1 MMTDE
6 RVEVRQ
12 LALDRL
18 LAAREA
24 ETDTVN
30 GWVRCNKVPKL
41 NFKANNYY
49 DMINWKTIT
58 LTVPPVLRSVSNEEL
73 IKGLSGDTAEIWKFS
88 EFPSHTVAVER
99 TVKLVTEASS
109 KVIGPQS
116 RDRFIRSTLKSRQQL
131 PKFST
136 KSDLI
141 NKFDT
146 DSD

>member
-1 MMTDE
+1 M
-6 RVEVRQ
+6 
-12 LALDRL
+12 
-18 LAAREA
+18 
-24 ETDTVN
+24 
-30 GWVRCNKVPKL
+30 PKL

-58 LTVPPVLRSVSNEEL
+58 LTVPPVLCSVSNEEL
-73 IKGLSGDTAEIWKFS
+73 IKGLSVDTAEVWKFS

-99 TVKLVTEASS
+99 IVKLVTEASS

-116 RDRFIRSTLKSRQQL
+116 RDLFIRSTLKSRQQV

-136 KSDLI
+136 KSDFI